1 MARLL
6 LVEDPQQVG
15 YEEDQQYLGRSPLQ
29 RKSGEM
35 VGKGA
40 NLSQKFS
47 LVSE

>member
-1 MARLL
+1 M
-6 LVEDPQQVG
+6 ETTKT
-15 YEEDQQYLGRSPLQ
+15 LGRSPLQ